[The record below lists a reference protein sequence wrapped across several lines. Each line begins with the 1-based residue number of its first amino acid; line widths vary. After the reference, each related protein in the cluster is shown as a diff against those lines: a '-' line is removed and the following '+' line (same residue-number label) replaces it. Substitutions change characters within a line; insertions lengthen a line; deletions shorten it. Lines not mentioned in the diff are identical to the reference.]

1 MQKAKLIL
9 IYSDL
14 SSLVI
19 LLFQNCIGKQS
30 CSVSVVPDVFGGDPC
45 PNADKKLSV
54 EAICS

>member
-1 MQKAKLIL
+1 MEKKISSLA
-9 IYSDL
+9 DL

-45 PNADKKLSV
+45 PNANKKLSV